1 MDGIELSNG
10 LSLKNREA
18 VARRKDP
25 LGTLGY
31 IARIDIKKKK
41 IKNKSNKFKQI
52 FSC

>member
-31 IARIDIKKKK
+31 IARIDIKKQ
-41 IKNKSNKFKQI
+41 NKTK
-52 FSC
+52 